1 MKTIAIIDDEFY
13 FRQVL
18 LKYIAAFAEQYTVIG
33 EACNGADGIKL
44 IDQFHPD
51 IVLLDRPAG

>member
-18 LKYIAAFAEQYTVIG
+18 LKYIAAFADHCILFCSSILRLSPNSIQ
-33 EACNGADGIKL
+33 
-44 IDQFHPD
+44 
-51 IVLLDRPAG
+51 